1 MPRTVV
7 VTGATGALGRALAQA
22 FLAAGDRVV
31 APWIVDRERDE
42 VSRLWRSALQDGRA
56 LLVEADV
63 ADEAGAAE
71 LARRAAG
78 VEVLVNAVG
87 GFGGGTQLEDTPL
100 ELFDRMYRINVRSAV
115 ATTRALLPAM
125 VTRRTGAIINVAS
138 QAAIDTPG
146 GLSAYSA
153 SKAALIALTR
163 TLQNE
168 LADTGVRVNAVVP
181 TTIDTPANRE
191 VMPDADRSQWTPPE
205 RIAEVVL
212 WLASDAGAAVRG
224 GLIPV

>member
-1 MPRTVV
+1 MHRTVV
-7 VTGATGALGRALAQA
+7 VTGGAGALGRALVQA

-31 APWIVDRERDE
+31 VPWIVERERDE
-42 VSRLWRSALQDGRA
+42 VSQLWRTALEEGGA

-71 LARRAAG
+71 LARSAPG

-87 GFGGGTQLEDTPL
+87 GFAGGTQLADTPI

-125 VTRRTGAIINVAS
+125 VKRRTGAIINVAS

-168 LADTGVRVNAVVP
+168 LADAGVRVNAVVP

-191 VMPDADRSQWTPPE
+191 AMPGADPSQWTPPE

-212 WLASDAGAAVRG
+212 WLASDAGATVRG